1 MKGCIDL
8 IVDPPRLTRKNRRKN
23 CYNPS
28 HRTLQSQPRPPRPV
42 HVRVLC
48 WHADAAGKLWTQD
61 HCAGCRM
68 AGPIDGLTHCC
79 PPLKDRRRSS
89 PPRFASRQKLNR
101 IPRLKSGQHL
111 RHTHPRSDGLRRVDE
126 QQAWDL
132 GCLVFGT
139 CPSPPTRFGGTRI
152 TGFACVHM
160 FAAWPRRYDGAGD
173 TTALQLARQVWLSLP
188 HEGFLAWLGGGG
200 SRRHLTYW

>member
-1 MKGCIDL
+1 MALTNTTIRRGPSARTANEFRLYLDSRGNAPGYCIRGRW
-8 IVDPPRLTRKNRRKN
+8 PRNIRYLRVTRKLE
-23 CYNPS
+23 S
-28 HRTLQSQPRPPRPV
+28 L
-42 HVRVLC
+42 
-48 WHADAAGKLWTQD
+48 
-61 HCAGCRM
+61 
-68 AGPIDGLTHCC
+68 
-79 PPLKDRRRSS
+79 
-89 PPRFASRQKLNR
+89 
-101 IPRLKSGQHL
+101 RLKSGQHL

-160 FAAWPRRYDGAGD
+160 FAACRK
-173 TTALQLARQVWLSLP
+173 TTAPGYHGAALARQVWLSLP